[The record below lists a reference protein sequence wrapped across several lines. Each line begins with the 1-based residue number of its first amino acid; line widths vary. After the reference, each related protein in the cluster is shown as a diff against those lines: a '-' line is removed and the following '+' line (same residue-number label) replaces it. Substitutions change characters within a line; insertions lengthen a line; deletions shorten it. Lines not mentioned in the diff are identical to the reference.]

1 MMLSVALCTY
11 NGAQF
16 IRAQIES
23 ILRQTLPVDEI
34 VVCDDGST
42 DNTLQIIE
50 SFCQETPTK
59 IRIYRNET
67 NLGVC
72 ANFQKAVNLCN
83 GDIIFLSDQDD
94 VWYPNKVEVI
104 FRWFEE
110 NPDKCVVFSNA
121 DLIDMNGEPI
131 AGKTCFD
138 SVGFTETTQKHFAEG
153 FQLEIFSKINRATGA
168 TMAIKSDHHRYNTL
182 LNIYNNSDIQ
192 NSRLLH
198 DSFYANLAASEGKLG
213 FIPSSLMQY
222 RIHNSQSMGLP
233 PIENPYIDKGC
244 IFNFRRYFSKY
255 EQFDQWG
262 EKYTSKLKFIQF
274 RQNSSLY
281 CKIRNYRCYK
291 KIYSKKWRTALLY
304 DIYHR
309 FRHIWLTTNN
319 SY

>member
-94 VWYPNKVEVI
+94 VWYSHKTKTIVD
-104 FRWFEE
+104 WFSD
-110 NPDKCVVFSNA
+110 NPSKDVVFTNA
-121 DLIDMNGEPI
+121 ELIDESGHPQK
-131 AGKTCFD
+131 KTLFD
-138 SVGFTETTQKHFAEG
+138 AVGFNKKIQDFFSFGNEFAFLYLG
-153 FQLEIFSKINRATGA
+153 WNYATGA
-168 TMAIKSDHHRYNTL
+168 TMALKTKYDFEKHC
-182 LNIYNNSDIQ
+182 
-192 NSRLLH
+192 
-198 DSFYANLAASEGKLG
+198 SEGIFHDFVIFLMSTLNKRSG
-213 FIPSSLMQY
+213 FIQMPLMQY
-222 RIHNSQSMGLP
+222 RLHRDQTEGLRRSSDKKRA
-233 PIENPYIDKGC
+233 NQKNLIDP
-244 IFNFRRYFSKY
+244 IFNQRGYGHLPIAATEECNRLLDFLRWRSTKNKISDLPSLLHKICRYQRTY
-255 EQFDQWG
+255 
-262 EKYTSKLKFIQF
+262 
-274 RQNSSLY
+274 N
-281 CKIRNYRCYK
+281 
-291 KIYSKKWRTALLY
+291 KKWLKCITY
-304 DIYHR
+304 DITRCIAPHYTR
-309 FRHIWLTTNN
+309 KTQQ
-319 SY
+319 